1 MKVDKPTLSQLFDCY
16 GDLLTQKQR
25 QCFDLY
31 CNQDDSLAE
40 IAELMGTSRQGVY
53 DAVRRA
59 EQQLLRFERVALC
72 LAHARRDRSQ
82 ADALQRLSDRLRT
95 ASFEELPE
103 LAHELAVLAESLRRD
118 PDPITEK
125 GAFPDGI

>member
-59 EQQLLRFERVALC
+59 EQQLLRFEEAARC
-72 LAHARRDRSQ
+72 LAHERRDR
-82 ADALQRLSDRLRT
+82 ANAAELQRLSNRLRA
-95 ASFEELPE
+95 ASAGELPQLAEELAA
-103 LAHELAVLAESLRRD
+103 LAASLRRD

>member
-59 EQQLLRFERVALC
+59 EQQLLRFEEVALC
-72 LAHARRDRSQ
+72 LAQ
-82 ADALQRLSDRLRT
+82 AYRNRAASAALQRLSERLRS
-95 ASFEELPE
+95 ASPAGQAALADE
-103 LAHELAVLAESLRRD
+103 LAALSESLLRD
-118 PDPITEK
+118 PVPIIEK